1 MSEHGIGQSVK
12 AILGIGTKAQAGVVH
27 AEPEEAPAWGPSSPS
42 APTRCPTCGGVAHE
56 VLFGQHRG
64 RDEGC
69 VIVVRPTLVG
79 VRPGEQPVLARMVGR
94 CVA

>member
-12 AILGIGTKAQAGVVH
+12 AILGIGTKPQPGVVH
-27 AEPEEAPAWGPSSPS
+27 VEVEEPPASGPSS
-42 APTRCPTCGGVAHE
+42 PTRCPTCGGVAHE

-69 VIVVRPTLVG
+69 VIVVRPTAVKG
-79 VRPGEQPVLARMVGR
+79 RPGEQPVLARMVGR